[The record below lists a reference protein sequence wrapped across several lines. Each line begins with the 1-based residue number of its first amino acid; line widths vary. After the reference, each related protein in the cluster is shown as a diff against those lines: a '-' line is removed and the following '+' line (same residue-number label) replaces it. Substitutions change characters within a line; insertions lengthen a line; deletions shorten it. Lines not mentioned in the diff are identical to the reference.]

1 MVLPWWFK
9 ALTLSERLI
18 YLDYNN
24 SQDIST
30 CRYDKWR
37 ESVVASGDENILNN
51 RLKHY
56 GNISDVKKVLCL
68 NSADLNQ
75 GVENPEWAEVI
86 DNLYFS
92 PNSSLDEGDVYGL
105 TSATIA
111 RNDVA
116 SNYGWLFFAAPILNF
131 EKRVLRKLLIE
142 DLASNDEDIKI
153 LESLLDQV
161 WLGTIH
167 RSLELVSRVLIL
179 ELNVSRVRGDLA
191 GATPE
196 ERFQDFLSKLK
207 SKSYKRELIREYPV
221 LARRL
226 YEVILSSC
234 NSHEEFIK
242 RLWNDKEKLRD
253 FLGTDPIKNI
263 SSIDVGVGDTHN
275 GGRTVHIINLDD
287 GKRLVYKPRNSTV
300 DYAFQRFYEMLEGLL
315 KTKGCPIFNL
325 PKFLHMGNY
334 GWFEFIDF
342 ETCSSIEEVHNFY
355 TRQGVLLSVLY
366 ALGGSDFH
374 FENIIASGE
383 FPVPV
388 DLEALFHQQP
398 DVKIPDF
405 MSDGDFFVRH
415 LINDSVLQVGLLPV
429 PMWGSQSTP
438 GVDFSGLGG
447 KPGQIIPG
455 AREVVVDFGG
465 DKTRFESTSE
475 ATLQKQRNIPS
486 LNGTEVDPSLYLE
499 SFKAGFTTGYQV
511 FIENRTPILQ
521 ELKAFTDCEL
531 RYIVRHTATYAKVL
545 ATSYHPDLL
554 RDYLDYELHL
564 NSLWAAT
571 REDKFL
577 ENVVLSEVDA
587 LRNGDIPFFK
597 YKPTERN
604 LYDSTG
610 VVCQDYFKYSPIIFI
625 EHRIKNFND
634 KNLLQQQWI
643 INAALNNFDN
653 IAAVPLKNNENQYNS
668 YIYSPANSVLDIIDN
683 HTQYL
688 YKSSV
693 GEKEKSWL
701 TTFPSSGSQWT
712 LAPTSS
718 SLYNG
723 KTGIALFFHS
733 AAELLNSSQYKEFA
747 DSIVQVSVESLCK
760 YLQGNELFHQPVFS
774 RPGAHD
780 GISGIIYTA
789 VETGTLQKS
798 EAIHIVHQ
806 YLDKKIDETEFQYDV
821 IAGFAGLIN
830 VINSWCL
837 DDPTIEKSAAEVTDV
852 ALQRLT
858 RALKNKSPFE
868 VDDMMYGFG
877 HGVSGLLSVSEG
889 SINLRGNLGI
899 LDTIQGRYYKTLEEY
914 VDRELKDISWCRG
927 SAGVLAAYTRS
938 CYMRDKDTSAQLL
951 KHVRKLST
959 HINSSLP
966 SFSSDSF
973 CHGLSGLLSIYH
985 HLRKISD
992 NEIYAEV
999 HSKLFNILIKH
1010 HKNKSINCG
1019 MPSNIYTPGLFD
1031 GFAGT
1036 VYPLMETVSEKPL
1049 SSPLLLLGAEN
1060 IKGSW

>member
-1 MVLPWWFK
+1 M
-9 ALTLSERLI
+9 SERLI
-18 YLDYNN
+18 YLDYKN

-37 ESVVASGDENILNN
+37 DSVVASGDVNILNN

-75 GVENPEWAEVI
+75 AVDNPEWVEVI
-86 DNLYFS
+86 DNLYFA
-92 PNSSLDEGDVYGL
+92 PNSPLDEGDVYGL

-111 RNDVA
+111 KSDVA
-116 SNYGWLFFAAPILNF
+116 SDYGWLFFAAPILNF
-131 EKRVLRKLLIE
+131 EKRLLRKSLIA
-142 DLASNDEDIKI
+142 DLASNDEDIEI

-179 ELNVSRVRGDLA
+179 ELNVSRVRGELA
-191 GATPE
+191 GNTPE

-226 YEVILSSC
+226 YEVIISSC

-242 RLWNDKEKLRD
+242 RLWNDREKLRD

-263 SSIDVGVGDTHN
+263 SSIDVGAGDTHN
-275 GGRTVHIINLDD
+275 GGRAVHVIKLDD

-300 DYAFQRFYEMLEGLL
+300 DYVFQRFCEMLEGLL
-315 KTKGCPIFNL
+315 KAKNCPIFNL
-325 PKFLHMGNY
+325 PKFIHMGNY

-342 ETCSSIEEVHNFY
+342 ETCSTVEEVHNFY
-355 TRQGVLLSVLY
+355 IRQGVLLSVLY

-405 MSDGDFFVRH
+405 VSDGDFLVRH

-455 AREVVVDFGG
+455 TREVVVDLGG

-475 ATLQKQRNIPS
+475 ATLQKQRNRPS
-486 LNGTEVDPSLYLE
+486 LNDAEVDASLYLE
-499 SFKAGFTTGYQV
+499 SFKSGFTTGYQV

-587 LRNGDIPFFK
+587 LSNGDIPFFK
-597 YKPTERN
+597 YKPTEKN

-610 VVCQDYFKYSPIIFI
+610 IVCADYFKYCPITFI
-625 EHRIKNFND
+625 ENRIKNLND

-643 INAALNNFDN
+643 INAALNNVDN
-653 IAAVPLKNNENQYNS
+653 IAAATPKNNEHQYNS
-668 YIYSPANSVLDIIDN
+668 LIHSPTSSVLDIIDIYA
-683 HTQYL
+683 QYL
-688 YKSSV
+688 YNSSV
-693 GEKEKSWL
+693 GEKDKSWL
-701 TTFPSSGSQWT
+701 TTLPGSGSQWT
-712 LAPTSS
+712 IAPTSS

-723 KTGIALFFHS
+723 KAGIALFFHS
-733 AAELLNSSQYKEFA
+733 AAELLNSNKYKVFA
-747 DSIVQVSVESLCK
+747 ESIAQVSVESLCK
-760 YLQGNELFHQPVFS
+760 YLQGNELFYQPVFN

-780 GISGIIYTA
+780 GISGILYTA
-789 VETGTLQKS
+789 VETGTLQKA
-798 EAIHIVHQ
+798 EAIHIFHK
-806 YLDKKIDETEFQYDV
+806 YLNKKIDEPEFQYDV
-821 IAGFAGLIN
+821 IAGYAGILN
-830 VINSWCL
+830 VINSWFL
-837 DDPTIEKSAAEVTDV
+837 DDPAIEKSIVEVTEL
-852 ALQRLT
+852 ASQRLI
-858 RALKNKSPFE
+858 RALENKWPFE
-868 VDDMMYGFG
+868 VDDIIYGFG
-877 HGVSGLLSVSEG
+877 HGVSGLLSVIEG
-889 SINLRGNLGI
+889 STKLRGDVEI
-899 LDTIQGRYYKTLEEY
+899 LDNIQGRYYRTLDEEF
-914 VDRELKDISWCRG
+914 DLELKNISWCRG

-938 CYMRDKDTSAQLL
+938 CYMRDKDTAARLSE
-951 KHVRKLST
+951 HVRKLTT
-959 HINSSLP
+959 HINASLP

-992 NEIYAEV
+992 SEIYSEV
-999 HSKLFNILIKH
+999 HSKLFNSLIKN
-1010 HKNKSINCG
+1010 HKEKTINCG
-1019 MPSNIYTPGLFD
+1019 LPSNIYTPGLFD
-1031 GFAGT
+1031 GFTGT
-1036 VYPLMETVSEKPL
+1036 IYPLMETVSEKPL
-1049 SSPLLLLGAEN
+1049 SAPLLLLGAEN